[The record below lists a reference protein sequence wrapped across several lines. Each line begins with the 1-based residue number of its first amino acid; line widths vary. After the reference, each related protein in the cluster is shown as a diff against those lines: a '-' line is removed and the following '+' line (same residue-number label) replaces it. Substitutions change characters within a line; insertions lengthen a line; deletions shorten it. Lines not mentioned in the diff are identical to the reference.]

1 MGTLFSC
8 VFRAIDLVTGTDPP
22 PDPGGDTDPG
32 GGCLDANNNG
42 ICDDEE
48 DDGCDEEAF
57 YYQCFFNNL
66 PTAQGGG
73 SCDPQFIGSF
83 SKDEII
89 SGGLAG
95 QDLTD
100 CSQDFPS
107 QIAVNGGIAY
117 LDPGADNCCVN
128 VPYYF
133 CENPFA
139 VECPDE
145 GCEPDPI
152 EFNSREEGDTPDQ
165 VNGVPGTP
173 GGTGYKDELDCINLP
188 CCFNPPPDACY
199 VAKCDQG
206 SQKNVTVAATNFPND
221 TCPTGPGAVLGN
233 DGIWYVEANGGGS
246 LLCVCVDYIC
256 DTDDDTCKERIENLD
271 GNPANSCP
279 PAGGYPNLAAC
290 RSDQNNECCDRY
302 DPDSPGVF
310 DPNNDFNQDISNALA
325 ASYSFINSLD
335 SSQGNVIT
343 VCPDI
348 QNYRFIIGS
357 EPGSSPLPSTLLDYE
372 KTITGGPGVFLDPGN
387 GNVTV
392 SIADIPEDGASY
404 TVTFTRNCGDPN
416 GIDFGS
422 VVFNLAPDDFYAC
435 FSPADCNFNNVEGCV
450 FDGGDGV
457 TGTIRGEPGGTPP
470 GGGVVFDD
478 PGDGGG
484 GGGGPNNGPLAKI
497 KLYQGLP
504 FHPEGSDVGG
514 SLDGDPGFMGVN
526 RFFLPSFCSDTF
538 DTYIDVEGCD
548 ENGVAIPDLVI
559 TNVDTFTNGLGSLL
573 GQTTSPVDSN
583 RIRLHYQNIGSSQT
597 TFPIAEFDAQ
607 GGGSDVKTFTLYPYD
622 RNNFQIGSL
631 PPLPIAS
638 PACNGGDPGGFGSG
652 GGTGGLPPNTGI
664 SSDDKTSSIKL
675 FRSRDTDAI
684 ANPNATSD
692 YLKSLETRK
701 ASEKLFDPV
710 VSNKRPGPRQR
721 VPYIPVRNDRMI
733 FGVFGKF
740 IDYRIKLIRDYYL
753 NEDENSEDYS
763 EFIFADLT
771 LENIERS
778 LKPSIRSKLNNKKTI
793 EGVPLRNRVL
803 QKIKDLII
811 KDELQYYKV
820 EQVVDMVTNT
830 SNEEEN
836 FKRFTT
842 FQTNQQIINIIEN
855 SPTLDPKGYT
865 GLDNQRIKYWKTIAP
880 DLEKNIAVV
889 GNDLDVD
896 FIEIQK
902 DDSFEV
908 YTSDGVTTCSLSI
921 TDFDTVEV
929 LDRNASLFPI
939 NLDTQID
946 RSKVP
951 SFEKLTKAFSL
962 LKETYNFKAT
972 AKSKA
977 TDKVEEDASL
987 DTERRSFYFLK
998 LEPSSI
1004 TDLERRNPLI
1014 RLSECKYR
1022 LLTGT
1027 NNIKNWVETKPY
1039 PFYNLYVNHNDLFI
1053 DHMFKSR
1060 ELTLEFKDISLDSF
1074 SRYGE
1079 EYPVIPRRIPWYIVV
1094 IPSDRSDIM
1103 STAGVS
1109 KLQDYN
1115 TRVMYFNINPD
1126 TNRYK
1131 QKWDTSILKENR
1143 GQSFQ
1148 SSQDGGIIVENY
1160 NFEYDD
1166 TKVETEIK
1174 PYIGGSEPLPRR
1186 APATRALFKAMRELK
1201 TDADSFIDS
1210 KGTTVAWGSVYQK
1223 MTRQEKKALAL
1234 VDSLNFQELRS
1245 KILLGK
1251 PSDDDAVNAEFT
1263 KVSEVTNQNIKNL
1276 NEFKTITYKKP
1287 AVSPD
1292 AIATPELL
1300 GE

>member
-8 VFRAIDLVTGTDPP
+8 VFRAIDLVRGTDPP

-48 DDGCDEEAF
+48 DDGCDEEAN
-57 YYQCFFNNL
+57 YYQCSFNNL

-95 QDLTD
+95 QDFTD
-100 CSQDFPS
+100 CAQDFPS
-107 QIAVNGGIAY
+107 QIAVNGGVAY
-117 LDPGADNCCVN
+117 LDPGSDNCCVL
-128 VPYYF
+128 VPYFF
-133 CENPFA
+133 CEDPLA
-139 VECPDE
+139 VECPGDD
-145 GCEPDPI
+145 CQPYDI
-152 EFNSREEGDTPDQ
+152 EFNSRESGDTPGQ

-173 GGTGYKDELDCINLP
+173 GGTGYKDEQECINLP
-188 CCFNPPPDACY
+188 CCTNPPPGDCY
-199 VAKCDQG
+199 VAKCSQG
-206 SQKNVTVAATNFPND
+206 SQINTTVPETNFNGG
-221 TCPTGPGAVLGN
+221 CPAAGAGPVLGN
-233 DGIWYVEANGGGS
+233 DGIWYVENTGTLTCICS
-246 LLCVCVDYIC
+246 DFIC
-256 DTDDDTCKERIENLD
+256 DTDDDTCKQRTEFLD
-271 GNPANSCP
+271 GNPANQCP
-279 PAGGYPNLAAC
+279 PLGGYPSLGAC
-290 RSDQNNECCDRY
+290 QSDETNECCKRY

-310 DPNNDFNQDISNALA
+310 DPNNNFNQDISNALA
-325 ASYSFINSLD
+325 ASYSFIDSLD
-335 SSQGNVIT
+335 SAEGIFIT

-348 QNYRFIIGS
+348 TSYLFEIGS
-357 EPGSSPLPSTLLDYE
+357 ETGSSQLPSELLNYE
-372 KTITGGPGVFLDPGN
+372 KTITGDAGVTIDPVN
-387 GNVTV
+387 GNLLV
-392 SIADIPEDGASY
+392 SIADIPQNGGSY
-404 TVTFTRNCGDPN
+404 TVTFTRDCGDPN
-416 GIDFGS
+416 GIDQGS
-422 VVFNLAPDDFYAC
+422 VVFNLAPDDFYTC
-435 FSPADCNFNNVEGCV
+435 FNDADCLNNGVQGCD
-450 FDGGDGV
+450 FQDPDPP
-457 TGTIRGEPGGTPP
+457 TGIS
-470 GGGVVFDD
+470 D
-478 PGDGGG
+478 PGEITTET
-484 GGGGPNNGPLAKI
+484 GPLAKI
-497 KLYQGLP
+497 TLFQGPP
-504 FHPEGSDVGG
+504 FRPFDTAFGGSTPSNPELMGVTPNVIPRFCNPEG
-514 SLDGDPGFMGVN
+514 
-526 RFFLPSFCSDTF
+526 T
-538 DTYIDVEGCD
+538 TYMDVEGID
-548 ENGVAIPDLVI
+548 AEGNVI
-559 TNVDTFTNGLGSLL
+559 TDLIISNVQTFTEGMGSFI
-573 GQTTSPVDSN
+573 GQETSPNNPN
-583 RIRLHYQNIGSSQT
+583 RIRIHYSLIAGGSSQ
-597 TFPIAEFDAQ
+597 
-607 GGGSDVKTFTLYPYD
+607 
-622 RNNFQIGSL
+622 
-631 PPLPIAS
+631 LPIA
-638 PACNGGDPGGFGSG
+638 AFDARGGGGPDRNFVLWPYDLRTFNSLGTTLPKPNPGGCGNDGSDPGGFGSG
-652 GGTGGLPPNTGI
+652 GGTEGLPPGTGRT
-664 SSDDKTSSIKL
+664 SDNKTNSTKL
-675 FRSRDTDAI
+675 FRNKTTDAI
-684 ANPNATSD
+684 ANPNSTTD
-692 YLKSLETRK
+692 YLRSLRTRK
-701 ASEKLFDPV
+701 GSEKLFDPV

-721 VPYIPVRNDRMI
+721 VPYIPVRNNKMI
-733 FGVFGKF
+733 HGVFGKF
-740 IDYRIKLIRDYYL
+740 IDYRIKLIRDYYE
-753 NEDENSEDYS
+753 NEDVDSEDYS

-771 LENIERS
+771 LQNLERS
-778 LKPSIRSKLNNKKTI
+778 LKPSLRAQLNTKKTI
-793 EGVPLRNRVL
+793 EGTPLKNRVL

-811 KDELQYYKV
+811 KDELQYYKL

-830 SNEEEN
+830 SNQETN
-836 FKRFTT
+836 FQRFTT
-842 FQTNQQIINIIEN
+842 FQTNQKIIDIIEN
-855 SPTLDPKGYT
+855 SATLDPNRYT

-880 DLEKNIAVV
+880 DLEKNIAVI

-896 FIEIQK
+896 LVEIEK

-908 YTSDGVTTCSLSI
+908 YTSDGLTTCSLNI
-921 TDFDTVEV
+921 TDFDTVNI
-929 LDRNASLFPI
+929 LDRNGNLFPI

-951 SFEKLTKAFSL
+951 SFEELAKVFSL

-972 AKSKA
+972 AKSQA
-977 TDKVEEDASL
+977 TDKIEENASL

-998 LEPSSI
+998 LEPSSV

-1014 RLSECKYR
+1014 RLSECKYK

-1074 SRYGE
+1074 SKYGDD
-1079 EYPVIPRRIPWYIVV
+1079 YPIIPRRIPWYIVV

-1131 QKWDTSILKENR
+1131 QKWDTSILKENK
-1143 GQSFQ
+1143 GEAFQ
-1148 SSQDGGIIVENY
+1148 SSQDGGIVVENY

-1166 TKVETEIK
+1166 TKVENEIK

-1251 PSDDDAVNAEFT
+1251 PSDDDTVNSEFT
-1263 KVSEVTNQNIKNL
+1263 KVSEVTNQNIRNL
-1276 NEFKTITYKKP
+1276 DEFKTITYKKT

>member
-8 VFRAIDLVTGTDPP
+8 VFRAIELVTGTDTP

-48 DDGCDEEAF
+48 DDGCDEEAI
-57 YYQCFFNNL
+57 YYQCSFNDQ
-66 PTAQGGG
+66 PTSLGGG
-73 SCDPQFIGSF
+73 SCDPQPIGSF
-83 SKDEII
+83 SKQELIDANNPDI
-89 SGGLAG
+89 
-95 QDLTD
+95 TD
-100 CSQDFPS
+100 CSQDFPA
-107 QIAVNGGIAY
+107 QILVGGRPAF
-117 LDPGADNCCVN
+117 LDPGADNCCVT
-128 VPYYF
+128 VDYFF
-133 CENPFA
+133 CENPL

-145 GCEPDPI
+145 GCEPTPI
-152 EFNSREEGDTPDQ
+152 EFNSRAPEDTPGQ

-173 GGTGYKDELDCINLP
+173 GGTGYKNEQDCINLP
-188 CCFNPPPDACY
+188 CCVPIQPDICY
-199 VAKCDQG
+199 VAKCSQG
-206 SQKNVTVAATNFPND
+206 TQINIQTPASNFGG
-221 TCPTGPGAVLGN
+221 TCPTGPGIVLGA
-233 DGIWYVEANGGGS
+233 DGIYYVAANGGGN
-246 LLCVCVDYIC
+246 LLCICADFAC
-256 DTDDDTCKERIENLD
+256 DTDDDTCKPRSEFLD
-271 GNPANSCP
+271 GNPANVCP
-279 PAGGYPNLAAC
+279 PADGYPTLAAC
-290 RSDQNNECCDRY
+290 QSDETNECCRRY
-302 DPDSPGVF
+302 DPDSPGEF
-310 DPNNDFNQDISNALA
+310 DPNNNFNQDISDALT

-335 SSQGNVIT
+335 SSQDNVIT
-343 VCPDI
+343 ICPDI
-348 QNYRFIIGS
+348 QNYRFTIGS
-357 EPGSSPLPSTLLDYE
+357 EPGSAALPPTLLDYE
-372 KTITGGPGVFLDPGN
+372 KTITGGPGVDIDLGN
-387 GNVTV
+387 GNITV
-392 SIADIPEDGASY
+392 SIADIPENGASY

-416 GIDFGS
+416 GIDQGS

-435 FSPADCNFNNVEGCV
+435 GNPTDCNFNNVEGCV

-457 TGTIRGEPGGTPP
+457 TGAIRGEPGGTQP

-484 GGGGPNNGPLAKI
+484 GGGGPDNGPLAKI

-514 SLDGDPGFMGVN
+514 SLDGDPGVMGVN
-526 RFFLPSFCSDTF
+526 RLFLPSFCSATF

-548 ENGVAIPDLVI
+548 ENGVVIPDLVI

-573 GQTTSPVDSN
+573 GQTISPVDSN
-583 RIRLHYQNIGSSQT
+583 RIRLHYQNIGEPEGT
-597 TFPIAEFDAQ
+597 LPIARFDAQ
-607 GGGSDVKTFTLYPYD
+607 GGGSDVKNFALYPYD
-622 RNNFQIGSL
+622 RDNFQTGSV

-638 PACNGGDPGGFGSG
+638 PLCNGGDPGGFGSD
-652 GGTGGLPPNTGI
+652 GGTEGLPPNTGI

-733 FGVFGKF
+733 IGVFGRF

-830 SNEEEN
+830 SNEQEN

-842 FQTNQQIINIIEN
+842 FQTNQQVVDIVEN
-855 SPTLDPKGYT
+855 SPTLDPNEYT
-865 GLDNQRIKYWKTIAP
+865 GLDKQRVTYWKTIAP
-880 DLEKNIAVV
+880 DLQKNISVV
-889 GNDLDVD
+889 NEDLTVD
-896 FIEIQK
+896 QVEVK
-902 DDSFEV
+902 LDDTV
-908 YTSDGVTTCSLSI
+908 DILAADGVTTCSISI
-921 TDFDTVEV
+921 TDFDTLEV
-929 LDRNASLFPI
+929 STHVGTLFPI
-939 NLDTQID
+939 TLDTQIA

-951 SFEKLTKAFSL
+951 NFEDLTRIFSL
-962 LKETYNFKAT
+962 LKETYDFKVT
-972 AKSKA
+972 AKSEA
-977 TDKVEEDASL
+977 TDKIEEDADL
-987 DTERRSFYFLK
+987 DSERRPFYFFQLD
-998 LEPSSI
+998 PS
-1004 TDLERRNPLI
+1004 TVVDLDRRNPLI
-1014 RLSECKYR
+1014 RLSQCKYILR
-1022 LLTGT
+1022 TGEQK
-1027 NNIKNWVETKPY
+1027 IKDWVETKPY

-1074 SRYGE
+1074 STFGDD
-1079 EYPVIPRRIPWYIVV
+1079 YPIIPRRIPWYIVV

-1103 STAGVS
+1103 SSAGVS
-1109 KLQDYN
+1109 KLENYN
-1115 TRVMYFNINPD
+1115 TRVMYFNISPD

-1131 QKWDTSILKENR
+1131 QKWDTSILKENQ
-1143 GQSFQ
+1143 GEAFQ
-1148 SSQDGGIIVENY
+1148 NSQDGSIVVENY
-1160 NFEYDD
+1160 NFQYDS
-1166 TKVETEIK
+1166 TKVDTEIK

-1201 TDADSFIDS
+1201 SSADSFIDS
-1210 KGTTVAWGSVYQK
+1210 QGTTVAWGSVYQK
-1223 MTRQEKKALAL
+1223 MTRQEKKSLAL
-1234 VDSLNFQELRS
+1234 VDSLNFQDLRS
-1245 KILLGK
+1245 KILRGE
-1251 PSDDDAVNAEFT
+1251 PSDDASVNAEFT
-1263 KVSEVTNQNIKNL
+1263 KVSEVTNQNIRNL
-1276 NEFKTITYKKP
+1276 NEFKSPVFKKISVDP
-1287 AVSPD
+1287 GAVE
-1292 AIATPELL
+1292 TPELL